1 MKSVPIHTL
10 ASDKLYILASI
21 KQDGGK
27 MTRRALQDAIL
38 SEGRMNY
45 FFLCQYILEL
55 IEADFLVERDETLI
69 LTQEGEEAFAMF
81 SDQLNDDDVKVL
93 HVENV
98 DYCITHEEDHTTY
111 EKRIDGEMV
120 FSLSILNSMTTVTDE
135 EQKEDIIEN
144 LIQCI
149 KKASI

>member
-1 MKSVPIHTL
+1 
-10 ASDKLYILASI
+10 
-21 KQDGGK
+21 

-98 DYCITHEEDHTTY
+98 DYRIVREGNHTTY

-120 FSLSILNSMTTVTDE
+120 FSLSILNSMAVAADE
-135 EQKEDIIEN
+135 DRKEAIIEN

>member
-55 IEADFLVERDETLI
+55 IEADFLVERDEILI
-69 LTQEGEEAFAMF
+69 LTREGEEAFAMF

-98 DYCITHEEDHTTY
+98 DYRITREEDHTTY

-120 FSLSILNSMTTVTDE
+120 FSLSILNSMAVAADE
-135 EQKEDIIEN
+135 DRKEDIIEN

>member
-1 MKSVPIHTL
+1 
-10 ASDKLYILASI
+10 
-21 KQDGGK
+21 

-98 DYCITHEEDHTTY
+98 DYRITREEDHTTY

-120 FSLSILNSMTTVTDE
+120 FSLSILNSMAVAADE
-135 EQKEDIIEN
+135 DRKEEIIES

>member
-1 MKSVPIHTL
+1 
-10 ASDKLYILASI
+10 
-21 KQDGGK
+21 

-98 DYCITHEEDHTTY
+98 DYRITHEEDHTTY

-120 FSLSILNSMTTVTDE
+120 FSLSILNSMAVAADE
-135 EQKEDIIEN
+135 DRKEDIIEN

>member
-21 KQDGGK
+21 KQGGGK

-98 DYCITHEEDHTTY
+98 DYRITHEEDHTTY

-120 FSLSILNSMTTVTDE
+120 FSLSILNSMATVTDE
-135 EQKEDIIEN
+135 EHKEAIIEN

>member
-1 MKSVPIHTL
+1 
-10 ASDKLYILASI
+10 
-21 KQDGGK
+21 

-98 DYCITHEEDHTTY
+98 DYRITHEEDHTTY
-111 EKRIDGEMV
+111 EKRIDDEMV
-120 FSLSILNSMTTVTDE
+120 FSLSILNSMATVTDE
-135 EQKEDIIEN
+135 EHKEAIIEN

>member
-21 KQDGGK
+21 KQDGCK

-55 IEADFLVERDETLI
+55 IEADFLVERDEILI
-69 LTQEGEEAFAMF
+69 LTREGEEAFAMF
-81 SDQLNDDDVKVL
+81 SDQLNDDDIKVL

-98 DYCITHEEDHTTY
+98 DYRIICEGNHTTY

-120 FSLSILNSMTTVTDE
+120 FSLSILNSMAVAADE
-135 EQKEDIIEN
+135 DRKEDIIEN

>member
-21 KQDGGK
+21 KQGGGK

-93 HVENV
+93 HVENM
-98 DYCITHEEDHTTY
+98 DYRITHEEDHTTY
-111 EKRIDGEMV
+111 EKRIDGKMV
-120 FSLSILNSMTTVTDE
+120 FSLSILNSMATVTDE
-135 EQKEDIIEN
+135 EHKEAIIEN

>member
-1 MKSVPIHTL
+1 MKTVPIHTL

-21 KQDGGK
+21 KQGGGK

-55 IEADFLVERDETLI
+55 IEADFLVERDKTLI

-98 DYCITHEEDHTTY
+98 DYRITHEEDHTTY

-120 FSLSILNSMTTVTDE
+120 FSLSILNSMATVTDE
-135 EQKEDIIEN
+135 EHKEAIIEN

>member
-21 KQDGGK
+21 KQGGGK
-27 MTRRALQDAIL
+27 MTRRVLQDAIL

-93 HVENV
+93 HVENM
-98 DYCITHEEDHTTY
+98 DYRITHEEDHTTY
-111 EKRIDGEMV
+111 EKRIDGKMV
-120 FSLSILNSMTTVTDE
+120 FSLSILNSMATVTDE
-135 EQKEDIIEN
+135 EHKEAIIEN

>member
-21 KQDGGK
+21 KQGGGK

-93 HVENV
+93 HVENM
-98 DYCITHEEDHTTY
+98 DYRITHEEGHTTY
-111 EKRIDGEMV
+111 EKRIDGKMV
-120 FSLSILNSMTTVTDE
+120 FSLSILNSMATVTDE
-135 EQKEDIIEN
+135 EHKEAIIEN

>member
-1 MKSVPIHTL
+1 MKSIPIHTL

-21 KQDGGK
+21 KQGGGK

-55 IEADFLVERDETLI
+55 IEADFLVERDEILI
-69 LTQEGEEAFAMF
+69 LTREGEEAFAMF

-98 DYCITHEEDHTTY
+98 DYRITHEEDHTTY

-120 FSLSILNSMTTVTDE
+120 FSLSILNSMAVAADE
-135 EQKEDIIEN
+135 DRKEDIIEK